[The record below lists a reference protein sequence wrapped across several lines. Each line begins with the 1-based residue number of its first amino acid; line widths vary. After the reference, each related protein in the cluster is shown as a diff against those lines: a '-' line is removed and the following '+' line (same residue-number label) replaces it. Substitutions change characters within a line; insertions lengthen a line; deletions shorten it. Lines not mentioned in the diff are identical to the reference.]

1 VSLFW
6 LPPALRDNEIARCD
20 AIGCAGGVEQ
30 GVVNGGESRQVET
43 WVGHRFWTASG
54 GVVHII
60 ASVRTY
66 TLGAAAT
73 EEAEEEL

>member
-1 VSLFW
+1 MRWGVLSL
-6 LPPALRDNEIARCD
+6 R
-20 AIGCAGGVEQ
+20 CAGGVQQ

-60 ASVRTY
+60 ALVRTY